1 MKSILIFKVV
11 MICILLLFI
20 IFSYIAFLPL
30 MSASYLKTES
40 ALPIAT
46 LEILSAFG
54 SCFLLFLV
62 FASIFLIMAF
72 QILFLKS
79 LYYIENHQMGQIIQ
93 NAP

>member
-1 MKSILIFKVV
+1 MKSILILKVV

-46 LEILSAFG
+46 LERLSAFG

>member
-1 MKSILIFKVV
+1 
-11 MICILLLFI
+11 
-20 IFSYIAFLPL
+20 
-30 MSASYLKTES
+30 MSASYRKTENT
-40 ALPIAT
+40 LPIAT
-46 LEILSAFG
+46 LERFSAFG
-54 SCFLLFLV
+54 SSFSLFLV

>member
-11 MICILLLFI
+11 TICFLLLFT

-30 MSASYLKTES
+30 MSASYRKTEN

-46 LEILSAFG
+46 LERFSAFG
-54 SCFLLFLV
+54 SCFSLFLV

-72 QILFLKS
+72 QILFFKS
-79 LYYIENHQMGQIIQ
+79 LYYIETHEMGQIIQ
-93 NAP
+93 NAS